1 MPTIDKPSNYVK
13 LVAIGPRSLF
23 DSDAVSIAPD
33 KRRPLCCVSWVFP
46 FTSKVEGVQALG
58 AAQRKRAELREAH
71 PDLNEE
77 DAFQLST
84 FKTSSLRG
92 VPVQGVSVRRYVG
105 AEAAE

>member
-1 MPTIDKPSNYVK
+1 MPTTDKPSNYVK

-23 DSDAVSIAPD
+23 DSEAVSIAPD
-33 KRRPLCCVSWVFP
+33 KRRALCCVSWVFL
-46 FTSKVEGVQALG
+46 FTGKVEGVQALG

-71 PDLNEE
+71 PDLSE
-77 DAFQLST
+77 DVFQLST